1 VKEGKFDPNRHV
13 NYVHHVGAVHSI
25 SHIETA
31 DTSSHS
37 LITLRI
43 ETEYRGR
50 KHEAM
55 LVPVIA
61 WNAALGG
68 PQFVDLLKQAGVTL
82 GDTLH
87 IEGRNTFRFKKNRNY
102 AGVTANRIGIVR
114 SLTGGESFVEWLQE
128 DKAEYAD

>member
-1 VKEGKFDPNRHV
+1 MKEGKFDPNRHV
-13 NYVHHVGAVHSI
+13 NYVHHVGAVYSI
-25 SHIETA
+25 SHIETS
-31 DTSSHS
+31 DTSPHS
-37 LITLRI
+37 LITLKI

-50 KHEAM
+50 RHEPM

-68 PQFVDLLKQAGVTL
+68 PQFVDLLKQSGVKR

-87 IEGRNTFRFKKNRNY
+87 IEGRNTFRFKKSRNY

-114 SLTGGESFVEWLQE
+114 SLGGESFVEWLQE
-128 DKAEYAD
+128 DKAENVD

>member
-1 VKEGKFDPNRHV
+1 MKEGKFDPNRHV

-50 KHEAM
+50 KHDAM

-68 PQFVDLLKQAGVTL
+68 PQFVNLLKQAGVTL

-87 IEGRNTFRFKKNRNY
+87 IEGRNTFRIKKNRNY

-114 SLTGGESFVEWLQE
+114 SLKGESFVEWLQE